1 MLVLGLALA
10 TAYMINQKSLFMQR
24 INMKAHDEV
33 TDDKSTE
40 GTSTSGSG
48 NSQKKKKTAIMSQ
61 PTSHDIRQL
70 KIQQPTDVDF
80 AEHLSTSDR
89 NVIRS
94 KQDTEAQK
102 VLMHDG
108 DGQTQSIQG
117 VMLVYENGH

>member
-24 INMKAHDEV
+24 INMKAQDEV

>member
-24 INMKAHDEV
+24 INMKAQDEV

-70 KIQQPTDVDF
+70 KIQQPIDVDF